1 MKSILVILAMVLA
14 VPALA
19 QDGDSPVLEV
29 TFDETDA
36 VPGQSLTLRL
46 TVYVPTFMPTPPVWP
61 SLEAPNL
68 AVRLPARS
76 TGPVSK
82 PIGGETW
89 SGVSR
94 RYMISPMVPGDF
106 RLPPQQILVTYN
118 DPATSAPVKAT
129 LMTEPIVFRGIVPD
143 GAEGLDP
150 FIAATGLT
158 LEETIGG
165 TPGAMTPGE
174 SVTRTLTAKI
184 EGTPSM
190 FLPQLLPEATIAGL
204 AAYPAEPVTMDTE
217 ARGAVTGTRT
227 ESVTYVAEGGGS
239 GTAPAVRLD
248 WYNLSSKAVETA
260 SVDGFAVSVDGPPV
274 RTGDPRDPRI
284 LVLAVVAALV
294 AAGLVAFALRRLVPG
309 LRRRWTRRRVAR
321 LASERYA
328 YRRLK
333 AAIDPEGCCRPL
345 RRSRHLGDPHR
356 APRPAAARGRGGR
369 ARRSRR
375 RALPLPAQR
384 PRARPGRPCPA
395 PSPPA
400 AMTRFGHRGPRPCR
414 RSIRRP
420 GRS

>member
-1 MKSILVILAMVLA
+1 MKAILTMILAMVLA
-14 VPALA
+14 IAARA

-29 TFDETDA
+29 TFEETDA

-82 PIGGETW
+82 SIGGGTW

-94 RYMISPMVPGDF
+94 RYEISPMVPGNF
-106 RLPPQQILVTYN
+106 RIPAQQILVTYT
-118 DPATSAPVKAT
+118 DPASNAPVEAT
-129 LMTEPIVFRGIVPD
+129 LTTEPIAFRGIVPE

-158 LEETIGG
+158 LEETIDGAS
-165 TPGAMTPGE
+165 GAMTPGD
-174 SVTRTLTAKI
+174 SVTRTLTATI

-190 FLPQLLPEATIAGL
+190 FIPQLLPPATIVGV
-204 AAYPAEPVTMDTE
+204 AAYPAEPVTTDTE

-239 GTAPAVRLD
+239 GNAPAVRLD

-260 SVDGFAVSVDGPPV
+260 SVDGFPLTVDGPPA
-274 RTGDPRDPRI
+274 RTAEPRDPRLLI
-284 LVLAVVAALV
+284 LAVVAALV
-294 AAGLVAFALRRLVPG
+294 AAGLAAFALRHLVPG
-309 LRRRWTRRRVAR
+309 LRRRWARRRAAR
-321 LASERYA
+321 VVSEPYA

-333 AAIDPEGCCRPL
+333 AAI
-345 RRSRHLGDPHR
+345 
-356 APRPAAARGRGGR
+356 
-369 ARRSRR
+369 ARRDAAGLYAALDTWATRIGHPDPRR
-375 RALPLPAQR
+375 RADVGAALAELGAARYRDCAAPGGEAWQALSRAVAAGRDDALRLPLSAILPPLNPVSR
-384 PRARPGRPCPA
+384 P
-395 PSPPA
+395 S
-400 AMTRFGHRGPRPCR
+400 
-414 RSIRRP
+414 
-420 GRS
+420 